1 LAHLLNSARP
11 ALIASPT
18 LAAAA
23 DTLDLAINRLVLVG
37 NLGIASPVRSVAAVP
52 SGPAEP
58 ELADPVVTPAPVFAD
73 EPDDCAVPALLV
85 PGAGGAATFVELP
98 APLGSLPELFR
109 PPAFAGP
116 DGTPLT
122 PAVPE
127 PVEPA
132 FGEPTAL
139 PEPAVGPL
147 AAPPPPALAAPALC
161 ANETMGDA
169 RMAIA
174 VTAAVTDALFIAD
187 LLFPN

>member
-1 LAHLLNSARP
+1 LRSTVLFS
-11 ALIASPT
+11 
-18 LAAAA
+18 
-23 DTLDLAINRLVLVG
+23 LAIS
-37 NLGIASPVRSVAAVP
+37 ASPVLFGPVAAVP
-52 SGPAEP
+52 PGPAEP
-58 ELADPVVTPAPVFAD
+58 EFADPVVTPAPVFAD

-85 PGAGGAATFVELP
+85 PGAGGAATFAELP

-139 PEPAVGPL
+139 PVPAVGPL
-147 AAPPPPALAAPALC
+147 AAPPAAPPAPPPPPALC
-161 ANETMGDA
+161 ANETMGAA

-174 VTAAVTDALFIAD
+174 VTPAVTDALFIAD
-187 LLFPN
+187 LPFSN